1 MNTTLVGLDLG
12 TMNAAG
18 VTSRGVRRH
27 LPSEVGWPKDVVA
40 RHVIG
45 REALFGDE
53 LEVHRKA
60 LITLRPFEKGSL
72 KFGSLTSN
80 DEAKAETQR
89 RVSAAIELLC
99 HLRAILEIPEDHHT
113 RAVLGVPC
121 EASLQNRAVLLKIAS
136 TVFDQVLLLPEPFA
150 LAYGLASRKEAL
162 KEALIVDIGAGTI
175 DFCHYYG
182 GLPEASDQASIAWG
196 GDYIDADFHQRVCA
210 AHPDIRF
217 SPAMARAV
225 KEKHGAIG
233 PDTRAVPVRVP
244 GKDNQQPVTIDVAR
258 ELSESCSLL
267 AAEIVRGIQQLLA
280 QADPLSH
287 SSLLRNIVLGGG
299 GSQIAGLDRVIEQ
312 MLADYGPVRATRL
325 YDTRYAGANGA
336 LQLAMEI
343 PEQHWQSIATAKAA

>member
-12 TMNAAG
+12 TMNTAG

-40 RHVIG
+40 RQVIG
-45 REALFGDE
+45 RDALFGDE
-53 LEVHRKA
+53 LQSHRKA
-60 LITLRPFEKGSL
+60 LVTLRPFEKGSL

-89 RVSAAIELLC
+89 RVSAATELLRY
-99 HLRAILEIPEDHHT
+99 LRAILEIPEDHHT

-136 TVFDQVLLLPEPFA
+136 TVFDQVLLVPEPFA

-175 DFCHYYG
+175 DICHYYG
-182 GLPEASDQASIAWG
+182 GLPEPSDQASIAWG
-196 GDYIDADFHQRVCA
+196 GDHIDADFHQRVCA
-210 AHPDIRF
+210 AHPEIRF
-217 SPAMARAV
+217 SPAMARAI
-225 KEKHGAIG
+225 KEKHGAVG
-233 PDTRAVPVRVP
+233 PETRPVPVRVP
-244 GKDNQQPVTIDVAR
+244 GKDNQLVTIDVAR
-258 ELSESCSLL
+258 ELRESCSLL

-287 SSLLRNIVLGGG
+287 GSLLRNIVLGGG
-299 GSQIAGLDRVIEQ
+299 GSQIAGLDGVIEQ

-325 YDTRYAGANGA
+325 YDTMYAGANGA

-343 PEQHWQSIATAKAA
+343 PEQGWQSMTSAKAA